1 MQIKLTT
8 IIHRQSGRQTRKVET
23 FEGPKLSFGRSAS
36 NDVVLSDRSLPVK
49 CFDLD
54 IVDGVVALRATD
66 NQTKVAIDGIDLK
79 RPKFLSGESQAEF
92 KVGQYSISLG
102 LSADQDMVLV
112 SIDPGGSVG
121 YTPRYGPGFR
131 VRSKFANLLNARFLS
146 WAGVFALFALF
157 AWYPFSSEVASTTTL
172 SGDVSDQAPEVLWA
186 SGKISSAHHN
196 FAESCDQCH
205 VEPFESV
212 TSETCSN
219 CHEALPQHAS
229 SLLLSLSRPIPEG
242 LDSLEGLAKA
252 EFGIEQDGCASCHK
266 DHNGDEGVLS
276 MPDGLCQTCHEGLD
290 KRLAGHMDA
299 VGFDDVSAFS
309 AHGDFKYLSVDR
321 TGDDITLVRSVLSPS
336 KKDQSGI
343 SFSHEQHLDQS
354 GLVWEMAGEQALTC
368 ASCHAL
374 DVSIKNFKPVE
385 METGCGGCHDLAW
398 GEDDLGQVFQL
409 EHASL
414 AEARYVLTRELSLA
428 SLNDPGSVRPNR
440 ADGSG
445 GVENLDA
452 HVTEILLGET
462 GLCLEC
468 HESALNDDGTK
479 LDVVTISD
487 FAVHATFNHSV
498 HKLAPLQCNSCHD
511 AEASTEAEDVL
522 MPKIEVCSTCH
533 ADPGVSHRIESD
545 CLMCHEYHAT
555 PPVFPKLS
563 SGLDA
568 FAARLV
574 LDPNRGGSEK

>member
-8 IIHRQSGRQTRKVET
+8 IIYRQSGRQTRKVET
-23 FEGPKLSFGRSAS
+23 FDGPKLSFGRSAS
-36 NDVVLSDRSLPVK
+36 NDVVLSDRSLPVT

-54 IVDGVVALRATD
+54 IEGGVVALSATD
-66 NQTKVAIDGIDLK
+66 NRLKALIDGVDLK
-79 RPKFLSGESQAEF
+79 RPTFLSGESEAVF

-102 LSADQDMVLV
+102 LSVDQDAVLV
-112 SIDPGGSVG
+112 SIDPSEVVG
-121 YTPRYGPGFR
+121 YSPRYGQG
-131 VRSKFANLLNARFLS
+131 VRRRRTFASLLSTRFLS

-157 AWYPFSSEVASTTTL
+157 AWYPFSSEVASTITL
-172 SGDVSDQAPEVLWA
+172 SSDVSDRAPEVLWA
-186 SGKISSAHHN
+186 TGKISSAHHN

-212 TSETCSN
+212 TSETCSS
-219 CHEALPQHAS
+219 CHEALPEHAS
-229 SLLLSLSRPIPEG
+229 ALLLSHSKPMPKG
-242 LDSLEGLAKA
+242 LESLQGLAKA
-252 EFGIEQDGCASCHK
+252 EFGIEEDGCTSCHK
-266 DHNGDEGVLS
+266 DHNGDEGMLS

-290 KRLAGHMDA
+290 TRLAGHIGA
-299 VGFDDVSAFS
+299 VGFDDVGSFA

-321 TGDDITLVRSVLSPS
+321 TGDEITLVRSVLSPS

-343 SFSHEQHLDQS
+343 SFSHEQHLAES
-354 GLVWEMAGEQALTC
+354 GLVWEMAEEQTLTC
-368 ASCHAL
+368 ASCHVL
-374 DVSIKNFKPVE
+374 DVSKTNFKPVE

-398 GEDDLGQVFQL
+398 GEDDLGQVFRL
-409 EHASL
+409 EHGAL
-414 AEARYVLTRELSLA
+414 AEARHVLARELSLA
-428 SLNDPGSVRPNR
+428 SLNDAGSIRPNR
-440 ADGSG
+440 PGKIA

-452 HVTEILLGET
+452 QVTEILLGET

-468 HESALNDDGTK
+468 HESALNDDGTR
-479 LDVVTISD
+479 LDVVTIED
-487 FAVHATFNHSV
+487 FAVHATFDHSA
-498 HKLAPLQCNSCHD
+498 HKLAPLQCDSCHD
-511 AEASTEAEDVL
+511 AEGSTEAEQVL

-563 SGLDA
+563 SGLDE
-568 FAARLV
+568 FARQLV